1 MALPIIPTTNVGI
14 YAHIREAT
22 DCTDTAASAGG
33 FSLGG
38 LIAGAGGGSIT
49 HTFGAQGGPCDT
61 MPGASLPATA
71 NQPHAISEV
80 LGLGH
85 DDGGGEPPP

>member
-1 MALPIIPTTNVGI
+1 MPLPTIPSTNVGI
-14 YAHIREAT
+14 YLHIREAT

-38 LIAGAGGGSIT
+38 LIAGPGGGSIS
-49 HTFGAQGGPCDT
+49 HNFGASGGPCDT
-61 MPGASLPATA
+61 MPDAVLPATA

-80 LGLGH
+80 LGLSH
-85 DDGGGEPPP
+85 NGGGEPPP

>member
-22 DCTDTAASAGG
+22 DCQQTSNL
-33 FSLGG
+33 SLGG

-49 HTFGAQGGPCDT
+49 HTFGSAGGPCDT
-61 MPGASLPATA
+61 MPDATAATA
-71 NQPHAISEV
+71 NQPHGIGEV
-80 LGLGH
+80 RGFGH

>member
-1 MALPIIPTTNVGI
+1 MALPIIPLSNVGI
-14 YAHIREAT
+14 YANIREAT
-22 DCTDTAASAGG
+22 DCNASANGY
-33 FSLGG
+33 SLGG

-49 HTFGAQGGPCDT
+49 HTFGSLGGPCDT
-61 MPGASLPATA
+61 MPGASLPSCA
-71 NQPHAISEV
+71 NPPHAISEV

>member
-22 DCTDTAASAGG
+22 DCTDTAASVGG

-49 HTFGAQGGPCDT
+49 HTFGSAGGPCDT
-61 MPGASLPATA
+61 MPDATLA
-71 NQPHAISEV
+71 TEQQPHGIGEV
-80 LGLGH
+80 RGFGH

>member
-22 DCTDTAASAGG
+22 DCNASTSGY
-33 FSLGG
+33 SLGG
-38 LIAGAGGGSIT
+38 LIAGPGGGSIS
-49 HTFGAQGGPCDT
+49 HSFGSQGGPCDT
-61 MPGASLPATA
+61 MPDATLATA
-71 NQPHAISEV
+71 QQPHSIGEV
-80 LGLGH
+80 RGFGH

>member
-22 DCTDTAASAGG
+22 DCLQTSNL
-33 FSLGG
+33 SLGG
-38 LIAGAGGGSIT
+38 LIAGAGGGSVT
-49 HTFGAQGGPCDT
+49 HTFGSAGGPCDT
-61 MPGASLPATA
+61 MPDATVA
-71 NQPHAISEV
+71 TENPPHGIGEV
-80 LGLGH
+80 RGFSH

>member
-1 MALPIIPTTNVGI
+1 MALPIIPLSNVGI
-14 YAHIREAT
+14 YANIREAT
-22 DCTDTAASAGG
+22 DCNASASGY
-33 FSLGG
+33 SLGG
-38 LIAGAGGGSIT
+38 LIAGAGGGIIT
-49 HTFGAQGGPCDT
+49 HTFGSLGGPCDT
-61 MPGASLPATA
+61 MPGAIPATA

>member
-22 DCTDTAASAGG
+22 DCQQTSNL
-33 FSLGG
+33 SLGG

-80 LGLGH
+80 LGFGH
-85 DDGGGEPPP
+85 DNGGGEPPP

>member
-1 MALPIIPTTNVGI
+1 MALPIIPLSNVGI

-22 DCTDTAASAGG
+22 DCTDTAASVGG

-61 MPGASLPATA
+61 MPDAIPATA
-71 NQPHAISEV
+71 NPPHAISEV
-80 LGLGH
+80 LGFGH
-85 DDGGGEPPP
+85 DNGGGEPPP

>member
-22 DCTDTAASAGG
+22 DCNASASGY
-33 FSLGG
+33 SLGG